1 MSIVFLILSILSMA
15 AAIAVKVMFV
25 PASDGIDISGAHVFF
40 TLKMPIQDLPI
51 T

>member
-1 MSIVFLILSILSMA
+1 MSIVYLILCILSMA

-40 TLKMPIQDLPI
+40 TVKI
-51 T
+51 